1 MKRYNPVVLVDRRP
15 SSKIRCPYRC
25 LSALS

>member
-1 MKRYNPVVLVDRRP
+1 MPQGRIIKNRFYCWL
-15 SSKIRCPYRC
+15 RCPYRC